1 MSVNKVILLGNVGR
15 EPEVRHI
22 DGGNV
27 VASFSLATTDRAYKT
42 QSGQVV
48 PERTEWHNIVAWRG
62 LAEIV
67 EKYVHKGTQVYI
79 EGRLRTRSWMDQ
91 SNVQRYTTEIYAENI
106 ELLGG
111 RRQDSAPTAQAQPVS
126 VNPTPQAPAQ
136 PSANTPMDNST
147 DDLPF

>member
-42 QSGQVV
+42 QSGHLV

-79 EGRLRTRSWMDQ
+79 EGRLRTRSWVDQ
-91 SNVQRYTTEIYAENI
+91 SNVQRYATEIYAENI
-106 ELLGG
+106 ELLGT
-111 RRQDSAPTAQAQPVS
+111 RRQESAPATQAQPV
-126 VNPTPQAPAQ
+126 VINPNPQSTAQGSSNIPA
-136 PSANTPMDNST
+136 DNSAG
-147 DDLPF
+147 DLPF

>member
-22 DGGNV
+22 DGNNV

-42 QSGQVV
+42 QSGQQV

-67 EKYVHKGTQVYI
+67 EKYVHKGSQLYI
-79 EGRLRTRSWMDQ
+79 EGRLRTRSWVDQ

-106 ELLGG
+106 ELIGS
-111 RRQDSAPTAQAQPVS
+111 RRPETATTNQAQPVS
-126 VNPTPQAPAQ
+126 VNANPPAQAQ
-136 PSANTPMDNST
+136 PSAKTPAENTT